1 MEIFSGIEPTL
12 LHWVIMPLFIFCAR
26 IIDVSLGTIRIIL
39 VSKGIRGV
47 AAILGFFEVLIW
59 IIAIGQIMQNLT
71 NFLNYLGYAAGFATG
86 TYVGVFIE
94 NKLSIGKVVIRIIT
108 KKDATELLEY
118 LIIHDYHLTTMNA
131 EGRLG
136 DVKIIFLVLQRKEV
150 PQLIKLIN
158 KYNPNA
164 FYTIED
170 VRFVNETSNI
180 PKNNPFFLKLN
191 NLRRVFTL
199 RK

>member
-1 MEIFSGIEPTL
+1 MEIFSGVEPTI

-39 VSKGIRGV
+39 VSKGIRGL
-47 AAILGFFEVLIW
+47 AAILGFIEVLIW

-86 TYVGVFIE
+86 TFVGVLIE

-108 KKDATELLEY
+108 KKDSTELLEFL
-118 LIIHDYHLTTMNA
+118 LINNYHLTTMDA
-131 EGRLG
+131 EGRFG
-136 DVKIIFLVLQRKEV
+136 NVKIIFLVLQRKEV
-150 PQLIKLIN
+150 PQLISIIN
-158 KYNPNA
+158 RFNPNA

-170 VRFVNETSNI
+170 VRFANEASSI

-191 NLRRVFTL
+191 NLRKVFTL

>member
-1 MEIFSGIEPTL
+1 MDIFSGVDPTI

-39 VSKGIRGV
+39 VSKGIRGL
-47 AAILGFFEVLIW
+47 AAVLGFIEVLIW

-71 NFLNYLGYAAGFATG
+71 NFMNYLGYASGFATG

-108 KKDATELLEY
+108 KRDSTDLLEY
-118 LIIHDYHLTTMNA
+118 LLINDYHLTTMDA
-131 EGRLG
+131 EGRFG
-136 DVKIIFLVLQRKEV
+136 NVKIIFLVLKRKEV
-150 PQLIKLIN
+150 PQLISIIN
-158 KYNPNA
+158 RFNPNA

-170 VRFVNETSNI
+170 VRFVNETSSI

-191 NLRRVFTL
+191 NLRKAFTL

>member
-86 TYVGVFIE
+86 TYVGVLIE

-108 KKDATELLEY
+108 RKDATELLEY

-170 VRFVNETSNI
+170 VRFVNESSNI

-191 NLRRVFTL
+191 NLRKVFTL